1 MAAWRRAGLGLVAS
15 FALSGLIIQVRRVR
29 MPAAAAWAGAG
40 QHAGRRAGSRVGW
53 VRVVQGAAP
62 LTRKPPV
69 QVFQSSD
76 GVELLRGHAFERL
89 DRAAP
94 KSPIGYWGLGGVAR
108 PRHWAPARYS
118 SMVHFRPHKG
128 RVHHAKLVHFQHNAA
143 LEREAAGLPPQED
156 SAAVQVAAA
165 AREAGRP
172 LRRHMKAGLFDK
184 EDNGAPMGTHFVT
197 SPDHPQYVK
206 AEEVAAPEEEEEPS
220 AKQFARAN
228 SFESSTMKRV
238 PVPARNGHDLSESVA
253 PGDAMGTHFLS
264 SPEHPAE
271 QGAQGGGR
279 VEEAPADQMGT
290 HFISNP
296 AHPEEQVAPQPRA
309 SMADADEGDS
319 EGQVAVEDAS
329 AMGTHFLQSPD
340 RPGQQPAAGKLVK
353 QARRDEQVQV
363 AAADRPAASAHVHSS
378 DTATSEFGTHFVG
391 SASSFSAPRRK
402 AADEVDESSWDT
414 QSGVLSAK
422 DRVGDSEYVVPKEA
436 GSEEGGVENEQNML
450 SPEDRVGNVEYTS
463 DDDYASYHAGERDP
477 DLTFGPNT
485 VGVRGGAEAA
495 GDPGRERPQS
505 SDSPQMPMGTNFVAS
520 KQGKGYSKDDII
532 GRAKPYSSDFPL
544 PWSGTNSVFIGS
556 HQGGDATFSHQH
568 GETDAAPGTI
578 NTVGRGSQRGYRP
591 PAAPAAVPQPAPAPE
606 MPAAAA
612 QMPAPMPAGDRP
624 ADARMQ
630 PPMPGQPM
638 MQPPMPA
645 QPVAPGGV
653 PYGLDQK
660 AAYEAK
666 RRQQK
671 RDEDKMM
678 GLPNTASSH
687 PCTSCVPQGGPSE

>member
-15 FALSGLIIQVRRVR
+15 FALAGLVI
-29 MPAAAAWAGAG
+29 
-40 QHAGRRAGSRVGW
+40 
-53 VRVVQGAAP
+53 
-62 LTRKPPV
+62 

-89 DRAAP
+89 DSAAP

-108 PRHWAPARYS
+108 PRHWEPARYG

-128 RVHHAKLVHFQHNAA
+128 RAHHAKLVHFHHNAA
-143 LEREAAGLPPQED
+143 LEREAAGLLPQED
-156 SAAVQVAAA
+156 SAAVPAAVEA
-165 AREAGRP
+165 GKAGRP

-184 EDNGAPMGTHFVT
+184 EDSGAPMGTHFVT

-206 AEEVAAPEEEEEPS
+206 EEEVAAPMEEEPP
-220 AKQFARAN
+220 AKQWAKAN
-228 SFESSTMKRV
+228 SFDSSTMKRA
-238 PVPARNGHDLSESVA
+238 PVSARDGHDLSESVA
-253 PGDAMGTHFLS
+253 PGDVMGTHFLS
-264 SPEHPAE
+264 SPENPAE
-271 QGAQGGGR
+271 QEVRGGG
-279 VEEAPADQMGT
+279 VAEEAPADQMGT

-309 SMADADEGDS
+309 SMADADGGDS
-319 EGQVAVEDAS
+319 EGYVAVAEAGG
-329 AMGTHFLQSPD
+329 MGTHFLQSPD
-340 RPGQQPAAGKLVK
+340 RPGQQPPGARMVKPRDEHAAAG
-353 QARRDEQVQV
+353 R
-363 AAADRPAASAHVHSS
+363 AAAPAHVHSS
-378 DTATSEFGTHFVG
+378 DAGTSEFGTHFVG

-402 AADEVDESSWDT
+402 AADEVDEGSWDT

-422 DRVGDSEYVVPKEA
+422 DRVGDSVYVVPKEA
-436 GSEEGGVENEQNML
+436 GSEEGGVENDQNML

-463 DDDYASYHAGERDP
+463 DDDYGSYHAGERDP

-485 VGVRGGAEAA
+485 VQVRGEAGQA
-495 GDPGRERPQS
+495 GLQGRGQPES
-505 SDSPQMPMGTNFVAS
+505 SDSALMPMGTNFVAS
-520 KQGKGYSKDDII
+520 KQGEAYSKDDIV

-591 PAAPAAVPQPAPAPE
+591 PSAPAAPPLPASAPE
-606 MPAAAA
+606 MPAAAS
-612 QMPAPMPAGDRP
+612 MPPPQPAGGEHGP
-624 ADARMQ
+624 VDARRML
-630 PPMPGQPM
+630 
-638 MQPPMPA
+638 QPPMPA
-645 QPVAPGGV
+645 QPVAPGGA

-666 RRQQK
+666 RRQQQM
-671 RDEDKMM
+671 DEEKMM
-678 GLPNTASSH
+678 GLPNTAASH
-687 PCTSCVPQGGPSE
+687 PCTSCVPKGGPSQ